1 LETHKEA
8 KDHTKIDDSLLWGSI
23 DTDNKEPMTDLELE
37 FLEQSDVD
45 SLSNIIRDEWHK
57 CWLITH
63 LAIITKPISAGRSV
77 G

>member
-1 LETHKEA
+1 METHKKA
-8 KDHTKIDDSLLWGSI
+8 KDHTKIDDGLLWESI

-45 SLSNIIRDEWHK
+45 SLSSIIRHEWRK

-63 LAIITKPISAGRSV
+63 LAIITKPISAGRSA